1 VKTGKFVFR
10 VLVGAG
16 RLEREACL
24 AAEASGEGR
33 LLRDHLD
40 DQPDEK
46 YSIFLD

>member
-1 VKTGKFVFR
+1 
-10 VLVGAG
+10 
-16 RLEREACL
+16 LEREACL

-46 YSIFLD
+46 HSIFLDLNTVPGCLPDQIA